1 VIQSVIRRATIL
13 AAFVLVCAYAFMAL
27 RGPQGLP
34 SLLEKRQTIRSME
47 EENANLKRDIDN
59 RKKLIHDLEFSK
71 DKQDEAIR
79 RFLNQAKPNETEF
92 ILPDHGMVA
101 STPQAQAAP
110 APQKH

>member
-1 VIQSVIRRATIL
+1 MIQSVIRRATIL

-34 SLLEKRQTIRSME
+34 SLLEKRHSIRSME

-59 RKKLIHDLEFSK
+59 RRKLIHDLQFSK

-92 ILPDHGMVA
+92 ILPDHGMVENA
-101 STPQAQAAP
+101 PQAQAAP
-110 APQKH
+110 ASQKH